1 MGQMIKCNFNLFR
14 EGRKYTGHHRDYVL
28 GSAQNV
34 CQAPETR
41 ERIKLRE
48 AYGYFGHGRR
58 QLAGKLNLSEVET
71 VKLPGGQSV
80 ILENVPSNVT
90 TFFDIDAEGN
100 VEHHQEIL
108 ENNKPGQIVSGLNKS
123 KIGGFSWAMGG
134 TDGGAYKKTKTSAFY
149 GFDYVLNP
157 GFSEN
162 RGFLLEST
170 DENTR
175 DIILENICQAGMDEN
190 TAEKYLDSWLASTQI
205 QNVDLQEKLET
216 AAIYEDHLR
225 EDAESAREDLE
236 HVKGKLSTILDVE
249 ENRRRIILESAKDTQ
264 IAIPEN
270 VLNAIIEMANEEDFQ
285 VLAQFF
291 ESASRVDIGGLPL
304 PGSKREMETVRPE
317 GQYREP
323 VEHEY
328 GSAAAGRGILID

>member
-1 MGQMIKCNFNLFR
+1 MGQMIECKFNLFR
-14 EGRKYTGHHRDYVL
+14 EGRKYTGHHRNYVL
-28 GSAQNV
+28 ESAQNV
-34 CQAPETR
+34 CHAPETV
-41 ERIKLRE
+41 ERIRLRE

-90 TFFDIDAEGN
+90 SLFKVDGDGN

-134 TDGGAYKKTKTSAFY
+134 TDGGTYGKTKPSAFY

-162 RGFLLEST
+162 RGFLLEDA
-170 DENTR
+170 DETTR
-175 DIILENICQAGMDEN
+175 DLILENICETGVDEI

-205 QNVDLQEKLET
+205 QNVDLQEKLEA

-225 EDAESAREDLE
+225 EDADAARDELE
-236 HVKGKLSTILDVE
+236 HVQGKLYAIQDVE
-249 ENRRRIILESAKDTQ
+249 ENRRRIILESSHKTQ

-285 VLAQFF
+285 VLTQFF
-291 ESASRVDIGGLPL
+291 ESANRVDISGLPL
-304 PGSKREMETVRPE
+304 PGKKRKMETIDP
-317 GQYREP
+317 QQPYYTDEP
-323 VEHEY
+323 EY

>member
-1 MGQMIKCNFNLFR
+1 MEPIKCNFNLFR
-14 EGRKYTGHHRDYVL
+14 EGRKYTGHHRNYVL
-28 GSAQNV
+28 ESARNV
-34 CQAPETR
+34 CLAPETL

-90 TFFDIDAEGN
+90 TFFEVDEEGN

-108 ENNKPGQIVSGLNKS
+108 ESNKPGQIVAGLNKS

-134 TDGGAYKKTKTSAFY
+134 TDGGAYGKTKASSFY

-162 RGFLLEST
+162 RGFLLE
-170 DENTR
+170 DADANTR
-175 DIILENICQAGMDEN
+175 DIILENICQSGVDEK
-190 TAEKYLDSWLASTQI
+190 TAETYLDSWLASTQL

-225 EDAESAREDLE
+225 EETENVRVDLE
-236 HVKGKLSTILDVE
+236 QVQGKLSAIQDVE
-249 ENRRRIILESAKDTQ
+249 ETRRQIIMESAKSTR
-264 IAIPEN
+264 IAIPKD
-270 VLNAIIEMANEEDFQ
+270 VLEAIIGMANEEDFQ
-285 VLAQFF
+285 VLTQFF
-291 ESASRVDIGGLPL
+291 ESASRVDLSGLPL
-304 PGSKREMETVRPE
+304 PGNNRRMETITPKESYQEPERP
-317 GQYREP
+317 
-323 VEHEY
+323 EY